1 MTIDDDSR
9 HVSYYDSDDYK
20 SDQYL
25 TEGWYRFVTRRHM
38 NTNCGN
44 RYCNNYC
51 NTQYIGW
58 LNGDHPSVEDG
69 VVSQQVCF
77 SYSGCSCSYYTYYI
91 KVLNCCS
98 FYVHKLKPTP
108 TCNLR
113 NCTQ

>member
-9 HVSYYDSDDYK
+9 HISYYDSDDYK

-69 VVSQQVCF
+69 VVSQKCVLVIVAVVVATTHII
-77 SYSGCSCSYYTYYI
+77 SRYSTVVPSMFTS
-91 KVLNCCS
+91 
-98 FYVHKLKPTP
+98 
-108 TCNLR
+108 
-113 NCTQ
+113 